1 MTQETMITIFTIALF
16 ILGAGAWMLW
26 DRRRQ
31 RQWFL
36 AKLRRMWGS
45 VTDREYSTEE
55 LESISHYAR
64 RHRKDRF
71 LIDDIT
77 WNDLSMDQMF
87 VNMNT
92 TVSSCGEDVL
102 YAMLRLPEFDE
113 EVLKERNRLIEYFR
127 THQKERENV
136 QMLVREVRKISSMS
150 LSDYIFVLKDVEQ
163 NRLIEYFR
171 THQKERENVQMLVR
185 EVRKISS
192 MSLSDYIFVLK
203 DVEQKGVVKYVLLA
217 CLTLAGIGAIFVQP
231 LTGALLLLV
240 ILCFNG
246 YIHMKDSKKIE
257 PYLNCFLC
265 ILRLLKAADGFSKMK
280 NPEIQEHLDRIEGV
294 LHMKDSKKIEPYL
307 NCFLCILR
315 LLKAADGFS
324 KMKNPEIQEH
334 LDRIEGVRKKL
345 QGFRRGAF
353 LVTSANAMQ
362 DGLEAFVLSYLKI
375 MFQVDIIKF
384 YSMVKGVRGH
394 EAEIDEL
401 FTAMGELDALIAV
414 ASFREYLPYYSIPEL
429 RKWEDRKEM
438 EQISVEM
445 TDLYHPLIPNPVAN
459 SIRIDGGILVTGSN
473 ASGKSTFL
481 KTVALN
487 AILSQTIYTCIS
499 HSYRGDYVKVM
510 TSMALRDNLEGGE
523 SYYIVEIKSLQ
534 RILEECEKKQPVLC
548 IVDEVLRGTNT
559 IERIAASSRILK
571 YLSQPYVLPLAA
583 THDIELSYILEK
595 QYENYHFEEE
605 IKDHDVLFNYQLKE
619 GRATTRNAIKLL
631 EMIGY
636 NQKIVSEAQEAARK
650 FEQTGIWE

>member
-36 AKLRRMWGS
+36 AKLRRMWRS

-163 NRLIEYFR
+163 
-171 THQKERENVQMLVR
+171 
-185 EVRKISS
+185 
-192 MSLSDYIFVLK
+192 
-203 DVEQKGVVKYVLLA
+203 KGVAKYVLLA

-246 YIHMKDSKKIE
+246 Y
-257 PYLNCFLC
+257 
-265 ILRLLKAADGFSKMK
+265 
-280 NPEIQEHLDRIEGV
+280 V
-294 LHMKDSKKIEPYL
+294 HMKDSKKIEPYL

>member
-1 MTQETMITIFTIALF
+1 MTQETMITIFTMALF

-163 NRLIEYFR
+163 
-171 THQKERENVQMLVR
+171 
-185 EVRKISS
+185 
-192 MSLSDYIFVLK
+192 
-203 DVEQKGVVKYVLLA
+203 KGVAKYVLLA

-246 YIHMKDSKKIE
+246 Y
-257 PYLNCFLC
+257 
-265 ILRLLKAADGFSKMK
+265 
-280 NPEIQEHLDRIEGV
+280 V
-294 LHMKDSKKIEPYL
+294 HMKDSKKIEPYL

-636 NQKIVSEAQEAARK
+636 NQKIVSEAQKAARK